1 MTLSRTLFAG
11 ALLAALAATAAHA
24 SSPKFFQA
32 TTQADFLKGEVEDL
46 SIDARG
52 QLLLGPALDLV
63 FETPAPFV
71 WTIATAAD
79 GTFYL
84 GTGNDGKVYRVGAD
98 GKGALF
104 FSSAELEVHALAP
117 APNGGLYVATSP
129 DGKIYKVDRNG
140 VATTF
145 FSPDE
150 KLHLGAGNRS
160 EGQRLRGDGRKGC
173 RLQDLARRQRHA
185 VLPHKNDAC
194 DRAGLRQGRQPAR
207 RHRHAWQS
215 AACRSGRQRLR
226 AARHDVSGNPRIAF
240 RRQRHA
246 LCHGHEWPCGQ
257 ARPVRLSRQSS
268 TSRQPV
274 QVARSY

>member
-1 MTLSRTLFAG
+1 MAAHDRRGRHRFQDAVHYRLFRLKPPDTMTLSRTLFAG
-11 ALLAALAATAAHA
+11 ALLAALTATAAHA

-32 TTQADFLKGEVEDL
+32 TTQGDFLKGEVEDL

-84 GTGNDGKVYRVGAD
+84 GTGNDGKVYRVGPD

-129 DGKIYKVDRNG
+129 DGKIYRVDRNG

-150 KLHLGAGNRS
+150 VHLGAGDRPQ
-160 EGQRLRGDGRKGC
+160 GQRLRGHGRKRR
-173 RLQDLARRQRHA
+173 RLQDLARRQRH
-185 VLPHKNDAC
+185 
-194 DRAGLRQGRQPAR
+194 
-207 RHRHAWQS
+207 
-215 AACRSGRQRLR
+215 
-226 AARHDVSGNPRIAF
+226 
-240 RRQRHA
+240 
-246 LCHGHEWPCGQ
+246 
-257 ARPVRLSRQSS
+257 
-268 TSRQPV
+268 T
-274 QVARSY
+274 